1 MAMDSGTKFEVGDL
15 VVVYYVGF
23 ENSKK
28 NMGIVV
34 RELTYREIVDLI
46 GPADSAVDSY
56 VKAGTYEVYD
66 LEYEQKFVFHGDYI
80 KRLS

>member
-15 VVVYYVGF
+15 VTVYYVGF

-28 NMGIVV
+28 HMGIVV
-34 RELTYREIVDLI
+34 RELTYREIVDLV

-66 LEYEQKFVFHGDYI
+66 LEYEQKFVFHGDYLS
-80 KRLS
+80 RLS